1 MAGKSNEIKHK
12 IVLEGEKEYSSS
24 IKTAQ
29 RNVKTLQ
36 SALKAE
42 TAELG
47 KNATEQQKAAVKTK
61 NLQQQIAEQEK
72 VVKTLREALKE
83 AQKTYADNS
92 DEIQR
97 WEVKLNNA
105 RTTLANMK
113 NSLTDAGG
121 GFVQMTS
128 DANAAVTAA
137 NSVAES
143 LERMGKIGDTISG
156 SIEKAFTGAIHA
168 VGTAVSSVWGQI
180 TDLAAKSNNL
190 VDLAG
195 YWNTDVT
202 MIQKYQGAVA
212 SASGSLEDL
221 NSIVTKIN
229 SVDEKKIAEL
239 TGVSGANYEDRWQYA
254 MAVMDSLSK
263 MDTKARNAAG
273 FEIFGK
279 GATKMFDLAN
289 DWATVQA
296 NLDKFDPSKGG
307 YGLTEEQL
315 TSMSELYDK
324 VNGLKESWESL
335 KNMATVELFGK
346 LSMDLTGNAQA
357 ILDSLLKYFNAEDD
371 SEREA
376 ALAELEK
383 NIVDAFERVG
393 KAIEEGLAK
402 LGEVAAKLSESENPT
417 VAAVG
422 NIMGKLVEALDWL
435 TKDHMENAVAA
446 LEILAGFWVMGKGV
460 SMVSKVAQFAASLG
474 TLRTWKMSQDL
485 SNFLSGNNGTPTAP
499 TGTPTTPTVVPTG
512 TPKGGT
518 PTVTPTGTPKGT
530 TPTGT
535 PVVAPTKGP
544 SMVGNIAI
552 GAASFVAAHEIV
564 KGMSADTLTKVAE
577 AAGLDTTI
585 QKTVDE
591 FNKKHGIVSG
601 GDLQQQLL
609 KTPKAQ
615 TQKTLDFIVNNAL
628 NTSTSKSPSAIKAD
642 TSKLLTSP
650 LKLAEKVL
658 NPAVTGVTGFFDR
671 ILGFD
676 PNDPNNINLGK
687 MAWQG
692 MANLVPAVVG
702 NVNNASKFWSQQF
715 DNTGRFWSGTF
726 HSATQGMAMGTMQA
740 MAFLEDLFGGGR
752 SAKEHALDEAGMRE
766 EPKGNTPAIVA
777 EGITEMERRLAA
789 EHAKPGPE
797 DSVYVGEGSA
807 VAIVA
812 DLSKAADALEEIED
826 VLLDDYTDQQKNEAI
841 QDWWMAWKNAD
852 QGLDSYDE
860 EYAAWDHL
868 MEVFGEDW
876 NEMYDRIIQHMG
888 DTDPKDIPEIPAS
901 WWQNAGQNGITQ
913 SDISGLRGA
922 VGTMGTMVYNGAY
935 NAISRGLSGIS
946 VNMDGATV
954 GRLVAPYVSRNI
966 AYMVY

>member
-1 MAGKSNEIKHK
+1 MAGKSNEIKQK
-12 IVLEGEKEYSSS
+12 IVLEGEKEYSSA
-24 IKTAQ
+24 IKTAN
-29 RNVKTLQ
+29 RNLKTLQ

-47 KNATEQQKAAVKTK
+47 KNATEQQKAAVKSK

-137 NSVAES
+137 NSVADS
-143 LERMGKIGDTISG
+143 LERMGKIGDSISG

-168 VGTAVSSVWGQI
+168 VGTAVSTVWGQI
-180 TDLAAKSNNL
+180 TDLAARSNNL

-202 MIQKYQGAVA
+202 MIQKYSGAVQH
-212 SASGSLEDL
+212 ASGNLEEL
-221 NSIVTKIN
+221 NSLVTKIN
-229 SVDEKKIAEL
+229 SVDGKKIAEL

-254 MAVMDSLSK
+254 MAVMDALSQ
-263 MDTKARNAAG
+263 MDTLSRNNAG

-279 GATKMFDLAN
+279 GATKMFNLAN
-289 DWATVQA
+289 DWAKVKEHL
-296 NLDKFDPSKGG
+296 NDNDPSKGG

-315 TSMSELYDK
+315 QNMSDLYDK
-324 VNGLKESWESL
+324 VNGLKASWQAL
-335 KNMATVELFGK
+335 KDMGTVELFGK

-376 ALAELEK
+376 ALAEMEA
-383 NIVDAFERVG
+383 NIVAAFERVG
-393 KAIEEGLAK
+393 KAIENGLAK
-402 LGEVAAKLSESENPT
+402 LSEVAAKLSESDNPT

-422 NIMGKLVEALDWL
+422 KIMGKLVEALQWL
-435 TKDHMENAVAA
+435 TEDNMKNAVSA
-446 LEILAGFWVMGKGV
+446 LEILAGFWIAGKGLT
-460 SMVSKVAQFAASLG
+460 MISKVGQFTASLA
-474 TLRTWKMSQDL
+474 TLKTWKMSQDL
-485 SNFLSGNNGTPTAP
+485 SNFLSGGGGNGTPTAP

-518 PTVTPTGTPKGT
+518 PTT

-535 PVVAPTKGP
+535 PVVSPTKGP

-552 GAASFVAAHEIV
+552 GATSFVVAHEIV

-577 AAGLDTTI
+577 AAGLDTTV

-615 TQKTLDFIVNNAL
+615 TQKTLDFIVNSAL
-628 NTSTSKSPSAIKAD
+628 TQKTGKNPFGVLLEGAGM
-642 TSKLLTSP
+642 LTSP
-650 LKLAEKVL
+650 LKLAEKVVS
-658 NPAVTGVTGFFDR
+658 PAVTGVTGFFDR

-676 PNDPNNINLGK
+676 PENPNNINLGK

-715 DNTGRFWSGTF
+715 DNTGKFWSNTF
-726 HSATQGMAMGTMQA
+726 NSATQGMAMGTMQA
-740 MAFLEDLFGGGR
+740 MAFLENLFGGNR

-826 VLLDDYTDQQKNEAI
+826 VMLDDYTDQQKNEAI

-913 SDISGLRGA
+913 SDINGLRGA

-966 AYMVY
+966 AYMIN

>member
-1 MAGKSNEIKHK
+1 MAGKSNEIKQK
-12 IVLEGEKEYSSS
+12 IVLEGEKEYSSA
-24 IKTAQ
+24 IKTAN
-29 RNVKTLQ
+29 RNLKTLQ

-47 KNATEQQKAAVKTK
+47 KNATEQQKAAVKSK

-137 NSVAES
+137 NSVADS
-143 LERMGKIGDTISG
+143 LERMGKIGDSISG

-168 VGTAVSSVWGQI
+168 VGDAVGAVWGQI
-180 TDLAAKSNNL
+180 TDLAARSNNL

-202 MIQKYQGAVA
+202 MIQKYKGAVA
-212 SASGSLEDL
+212 EASGSLEDL
-221 NSIVTKIN
+221 NSLVTKIN
-229 SVDEKKIAEL
+229 STDNKKIAEL

-263 MDTKARNAAG
+263 MDPKKRMEAG

-289 DWATVQA
+289 DWNKVQE
-296 NLDKFDPSKGG
+296 NLDKYDPSKGG
-307 YGLTEEQL
+307 YGLTDEQL
-315 TSMSELYDK
+315 ENMSDLYDK
-324 VNGLKESWESL
+324 VNGLKASWQAL
-335 KNMATVELFGK
+335 KDMGTVQLFGN
-346 LSMDLTGNAQA
+346 LAMDLTGNAQA
-357 ILDSLLKYFNAEDD
+357 ILDSLLKYFNAENDE
-371 SEREA
+371 EREA
-376 ALAELEK
+376 ALKEMED
-383 NIVDAFERVG
+383 NIVAAFERVG
-393 KAIEEGLAK
+393 QAIEDGLAA
-402 LGEVAAKLSESENPT
+402 LGEVAGRLSESENPT

-422 NIMGKLVEALDWL
+422 NIMGKLVEALEWL
-435 TKDHMENAVAA
+435 TEDNMKNAVSA
-446 LEILAGFWVMGKGV
+446 LEILAGFWIAGKGLT
-460 SMVSKVAQFAASLG
+460 MIAKVGQFTASLA
-474 TLRTWKMSQDL
+474 TLKTWKMSQDL
-485 SNFLSGNNGTPTAP
+485 SNFLSGGGGNGTPTAP

-518 PTVTPTGTPKGT
+518 PTT

-535 PVVAPTKGP
+535 PVVSPTKGP
-544 SMVGNIAI
+544 STVGNIAI
-552 GAASFVAAHEIV
+552 GAVAFTATHEAAMGLSSDV
-564 KGMSADTLTKVAE
+564 LTKGME
-577 AAGLDTTI
+577 AAGLDTTV
-585 QKTVDE
+585 QRAVDE
-591 FNKKHGIVSG
+591 FNKKHGITSM
-601 GDLQQQLL
+601 GDVERQLL

-628 NTSTSKSPSAIKAD
+628 NNSTGKSPSAVKVD

-676 PNDPNNINLGK
+676 PENPNNINLGK

-702 NVNNASKFWSQQF
+702 NVNNASKFWGQQF
-715 DNTGRFWSGTF
+715 DNTGKFWSGTF
-726 HSATQGMAMGTMQA
+726 HNATQGMAMGTMQA
-740 MAFLEDLFGGGR
+740 MAFLENLFGGNR
-752 SAKEHALDEAGMRE
+752 SAKEHALDEAGMSE

-797 DSVYVGEGSA
+797 DSVYVGEGSG

-826 VLLDDYTDQQKNEAI
+826 VMLDDYTEQQKNEAI

-868 MEVFGEDW
+868 MDVFGEDW

-888 DTDPKDIPEIPAS
+888 DTDPNDIPEIPAS

-913 SDISGLRGA
+913 SDISGLRST

-935 NAISRGLSGIS
+935 NAISRGLSGIT
-946 VNMDGATV
+946 VNMDGAAV

>member
-1 MAGKSNEIKHK
+1 MAGKSNEIKQK
-12 IVLEGEKEYSSS
+12 IVLEGEKEYSSA
-24 IKTAQ
+24 IKTAN
-29 RNVKTLQ
+29 RNLKTLQ

-83 AQKTYADNS
+83 AKESYSDNA

-97 WEVKLNNA
+97 WEQKLNNA

-113 NSLTDAGG
+113 NSLTDTGG

-143 LERMGKIGDTISG
+143 LERMGRIGDSISG

-202 MIQKYQGAVA
+202 MIQKYKGAVA
-212 SASGSLEDL
+212 EASGSLEDL
-221 NSIVTKIN
+221 NSLVTKIN
-229 SVDEKKIAEL
+229 SVDGKKIAEL
-239 TGVSGANYEDRWQYA
+239 TGVSDVNYEDRWQYA
-254 MAVMDSLSK
+254 MAVMDALSK
-263 MDTKARNAAG
+263 MDKLSRNKAG

-296 NLDKFDPSKGG
+296 NLDKYDPSKGG
-307 YGLTEEQL
+307 YGLSEDQL
-315 TSMSELYDK
+315 QNMSDLYDK
-324 VNGLKESWESL
+324 VNGLKQSWQDL
-335 KNMATVELFGK
+335 KDMATVQLFGN
-346 LSMDLTGNAQA
+346 LAFDLTGNAQA
-357 ILDSLLKYFNAEDD
+357 ILDSLLKYFNAENDE
-371 SEREA
+371 EREA
-376 ALAELEK
+376 ALKEMED
-383 NIVDAFERVG
+383 NIVAAFERVG
-393 KAIEEGLAK
+393 KAIEDGLAA
-402 LGEVAAKLSESENPT
+402 LGEVAARLSASENPA

-422 NIMGKLVEALDWL
+422 DIMGKLVEALGWL
-435 TKDHMENAVAA
+435 TEDHMKNAVSA
-446 LEILAGFWVMGKGV
+446 LEILAGFWIAGKGV

-474 TLRTWKMSQDL
+474 TLKTWKMSQDL
-485 SNFLSGNNGTPTAP
+485 SNFLSGGGGNNGTPTMP
-499 TGTPTTPTVVPTG
+499 TG
-512 TPKGGT
+512 
-518 PTVTPTGTPKGT
+518 TPTGTPKGT

-535 PVVAPTKGP
+535 PVVTPSGKAVPAYKGP
-544 SMVGNIAI
+544 STVGNIAI
-552 GAASFVAAHEIV
+552 GAASFVAAHEIAMGLGV
-564 KGMSADTLTKVAE
+564 DTLTKVAE

-591 FNKKHGIVSG
+591 FNKKHGITSM
-601 GDLQQQLL
+601 GDIERKLL
-609 KTPKAQ
+609 ATPQAQ
-615 TQKTLDFIVNNAL
+615 TQKTLDFIVANAL

-642 TSKLLTSP
+642 TSNLLTSP
-650 LKLAEKVL
+650 LKMAGKIL

-692 MANLVPAVVG
+692 MANLMPKV
-702 NVNNASKFWSQQF
+702 VNNANNTARFWNEQWG
-715 DNTGRFWSGTF
+715 NTGRFWSNTF
-726 HSATQGMAMGTMQA
+726 NSATQGMAMGTMQA
-740 MAFLEDLFGGGR
+740 MAFLENLFGGNR

-777 EGITEMERRLAA
+777 DGITEMERRLAA

-812 DLSKAADALEEIED
+812 DLSRAADALEEIED
-826 VLLDDYTDQQKNEAI
+826 VMLDDYTDQQKNEAI

-913 SDISGLRGA
+913 SDINGLRGA

-966 AYMVY
+966 AYMIN

>member
-24 IKTAQ
+24 IKMAQ
-29 RNVKTLQ
+29 RNLKTLQ

-47 KNATEQQKAAVKTK
+47 ANATAQQKNAVKAKS
-61 NLQQQIAEQEK
+61 LQQQIAEQEK
-72 VVKTLREALKE
+72 VVQTLRAALKE
-83 AQKTYADNS
+83 VQETYADNAE
-92 DEIQR
+92 EIQY
-97 WEVKLNNA
+97 WEVRLNNA

-121 GFVQMTS
+121 GFVQMTA
-128 DANAAVTAA
+128 DANSAVTAA
-137 NSVAES
+137 NSVADS
-143 LERMGKIGDTISG
+143 LERMGRIGDSISG
-156 SIEKAFTGAIHA
+156 SIEKAFTGAINA
-168 VGTAVSSVWGQI
+168 VGDAVGAVWGRI
-180 TDLAAKSNNL
+180 TDLAARSNNL

-202 MIQKYQGAVA
+202 MIQKYSGAIQY
-212 SASGSLEDL
+212 ASGNLEEL
-221 NSIVTKIN
+221 NSLVTKIN

-239 TGVSGANYEDRWQYA
+239 TGVSGANYDDRWQYA
-254 MAVMDSLSK
+254 MAVMDALSQ
-263 MDTKARNAAG
+263 MDTLSRNTAG

-279 GATKMFDLAN
+279 GATKMFNLAN
-289 DWATVQA
+289 DWATVKEHL
-296 NLDKFDPSKGG
+296 NDFDTSKDG
-307 YGLTEEQL
+307 YGLTKEQL
-315 TSMSELYDK
+315 QNMSDLYDK
-324 VNGLKESWESL
+324 VNGLKASWESL
-335 KNMATVELFGK
+335 KDMATVELFGS
-346 LSMDLTGNAQA
+346 LALDLTGNAQG

-402 LGEVAAKLSESENPT
+402 LDEVAKKLSESDNPT

-422 NIMGKLVEALDWL
+422 RIMGKLVEALEWL
-435 TKDHMENAVAA
+435 TEDNMKNAVSA
-446 LEILAGFWVMGKGV
+446 LEILASFWIAGQGLTMI
-460 SMVSKVAQFAASLG
+460 SKVGQFAASLG
-474 TLRTWKMSQDL
+474 TLRNWKMSQDL
-485 SNFLSGNNGTPTAP
+485 SNFLSGGGNGTPTVP

-518 PTVTPTGTPKGT
+518 PATPTT
-530 TPTGT
+530 TTGT

-552 GAASFVAAHEIV
+552 GATSFVVAHEIV

-585 QKTVDE
+585 HKTVDE
-591 FNKKHGIVSG
+591 INKKHGIVSG
-601 GDLQQQLL
+601 GDVQQQLL

-628 NTSTSKSPSAIKAD
+628 ANPKTDKTVPEIKAEAAG
-642 TSKLLTSP
+642 LLTSP
-650 LKLAEKVL
+650 LKLAGKVL
-658 NPAVTGVTGFFDR
+658 NPAITGVTGFFDR
-671 ILGFD
+671 ILGYD
-676 PNDPNNINLGK
+676 PDNPNNINLGK

-692 MANLVPAVVG
+692 MANLMPKIAD
-702 NVNNASKFWSQQF
+702 NANNTAKFWSQQF

-740 MAFLEDLFGGGR
+740 MAFLEDLFGGKR
-752 SAKEHALDEAGMRE
+752 SEREHALDEAGMRE

-797 DSVYVGEGSA
+797 ESVYVGEGSA

-826 VLLDDYTDQQKNEAI
+826 VMLDDYTDQQKYDAI

-913 SDISGLRGA
+913 SDISGLRSTVGA
-922 VGTMGTMVYNGAY
+922 MGTMVYNGAY

>member
-1 MAGKSNEIKHK
+1 MAGKSNEIKQK
-12 IVLEGEKEYSSS
+12 IVLEGEKEYSSA
-24 IKTAQ
+24 IKTAN
-29 RNVKTLQ
+29 RNLKTLQ

-92 DEIQR
+92 DEVQR

-143 LERMGKIGDTISG
+143 LERMGKIGDSISG

-168 VGTAVSSVWGQI
+168 VGDAVGAVWGQI
-180 TDLAAKSNNL
+180 TDLAARSNNL

-202 MIQKYQGAVA
+202 MIQKYSGAVQH
-212 SASGSLEDL
+212 ASGNLEEL
-221 NSIVTKIN
+221 NSLVTKIN

-254 MAVMDSLSK
+254 MAVMDALSQ
-263 MDTKARNAAG
+263 MDTLSRNNAG

-279 GATKMFDLAN
+279 GATRMFNLAN
-289 DWATVQA
+289 DWAKVKEHL
-296 NLDKFDPSKGG
+296 NDNDPSKGG

-315 TSMSELYDK
+315 QTMSDLYDK
-324 VNGLKESWESL
+324 VNGIKASWQALKD
-335 KNMATVELFGK
+335 MGTVQLFGN
-346 LSMDLTGNAQA
+346 LAMDLTGNAQA
-357 ILDSLLKYFNAEDD
+357 ILDSLLKYFNAENDE
-371 SEREA
+371 EREA
-376 ALAELEK
+376 ALTEMET
-383 NIVDAFERVG
+383 NIVAAFERVG

-402 LGEVAAKLSESENPT
+402 LGEVAKKLSESDNPM

-422 NIMGKLVEALDWL
+422 DIMGKLVEALGWL
-435 TKDHMENAVAA
+435 TEDHMKNAVSA
-446 LEILAGFWVMGKGV
+446 LEILAGFWIAGKGLT
-460 SMVSKVAQFAASLG
+460 MIAKVGQFVASLS
-474 TLRTWKMSQDL
+474 TLKTWKMSQDL
-485 SNFLSGNNGTPTAP
+485 TNFLSGGGGNGTPTAP

-518 PTVTPTGTPKGT
+518 PTT

-535 PVVAPTKGP
+535 PVVSPTKGP
-544 SMVGNIAI
+544 SMLGNVAI
-552 GAASFVAAHEIV
+552 GTVAFAAAHEV
-564 KGMSADTLTKVAE
+564 AMGMSADTLTKVAE

-601 GDLQQQLL
+601 GDLKRKLL
-609 KTPKAQ
+609 ATPQAQ
-615 TQKTLDFIVNNAL
+615 TQKTLDFIVANAL

-642 TSKLLTSP
+642 TSNLLTSP
-650 LKLAEKVL
+650 LKLAGKVL
-658 NPAVTGVTGFFDR
+658 NPAVTGVTGFFNK
-671 ILGFD
+671 ILGYD
-676 PNDPNNINLGK
+676 PDNPNNINLGK

-692 MANLVPAVVG
+692 MANLIPKIAD
-702 NVNNASKFWSQQF
+702 NANNTARFWSQQF
-715 DNTGRFWSGTF
+715 DNTGKFWSGTF
-726 HSATQGMAMGTMQA
+726 HDATQGMAMGTMQA
-740 MAFLEDLFGGGR
+740 VAFLENLFGGNR
-752 SAKEHALDEAGMRE
+752 SEREHALDEAGMRE

-826 VLLDDYTDQQKNEAI
+826 VMLDDYTDQQKNEAI

>member
-1 MAGKSNEIKHK
+1 MAGKSNEIKQK
-12 IVLEGEKEYSSS
+12 IVLEGEKEYSSA
-24 IKTAQ
+24 IKTAN
-29 RNVKTLQ
+29 RNLKTLQ

-47 KNATEQQKAAVKTK
+47 KNATEQQKAAVKSK

-121 GFVQMTS
+121 GFVQMTA
-128 DANAAVTAA
+128 DANSAVTAA

-143 LERMGKIGDTISG
+143 LERMGKIGDSISG

-168 VGTAVSSVWGQI
+168 VGTAVSTVWGQI

-202 MIQKYQGAVA
+202 MIQKYKGAVA

-254 MAVMDSLSK
+254 MAVMDALSK

-315 TSMSELYDK
+315 TSMSELYNK

-376 ALAELEK
+376 ALAEMEA
-383 NIVDAFERVG
+383 NIVAAFERVG
-393 KAIEEGLAK
+393 KAIENGLAK
-402 LGEVAAKLSESENPT
+402 LSEVAAKLSESDNPT

-422 NIMGKLVEALDWL
+422 KIMGKLVEALQWL
-435 TKDHMENAVAA
+435 TEDNMKNAVSA
-446 LEILAGFWVMGKGV
+446 LEILAGFWIAGKGV

-485 SNFLSGNNGTPTAP
+485 SNFLSGGGGNNGTPTMP
-499 TGTPTTPTVVPTG
+499 T
-512 TPKGGT
+512 GT

-535 PVVAPTKGP
+535 PVVTPSGKAAPAYKGP
-544 SMVGNIAI
+544 STVGNIAI
-552 GAASFVAAHEIV
+552 GAASFVAAHEV
-564 KGMSADTLTKVAE
+564 AMGLGVDTLTKVAE

-591 FNKKHGIVSG
+591 FNKKHGITSM
-601 GDLQQQLL
+601 GDVERKLL
-609 KTPKAQ
+609 ATPQAQ

-642 TSKLLTSP
+642 TSNLLTSP
-650 LKLAEKVL
+650 LKMAGKIL

-676 PNDPNNINLGK
+676 PNNPNNINLGK

-702 NVNNASKFWSQQF
+702 NVNNASKFWGQQF
-715 DNTGRFWSGTF
+715 DNTGKFWSNTF
-726 HSATQGMAMGTMQA
+726 NSATQGMAMGTMQA
-740 MAFLEDLFGGGR
+740 MAFLENLFGGNR

-766 EPKGNTPAIVA
+766 EPKGSTPAIVA

-826 VLLDDYTDQQKNEAI
+826 VMLDDYTDQQKNEAI

-913 SDISGLRGA
+913 SDINGLRGA

-966 AYMVY
+966 AYMIN

>member
-1 MAGKSNEIKHK
+1 MAGKSNEIKQK

-29 RNVKTLQ
+29 RNLKTLQ

-47 KNATEQQKAAVKTK
+47 ANATAQQKNAVKAK

-72 VVKTLREALKE
+72 VVQTLREALKE

-97 WEVKLNNA
+97 WEQKLNNA

-137 NSVAES
+137 NSVADS
-143 LERMGKIGDTISG
+143 LERMGKIGDSISG

-168 VGTAVSSVWGQI
+168 VGDAVGAVWGQI
-180 TDLAAKSNNL
+180 TDLAARSNNL

-202 MIQKYQGAVA
+202 MIQKYKGAVA
-212 SASGSLEDL
+212 EASGSLEDL
-221 NSIVTKIN
+221 NSLVTKIN

-254 MAVMDSLSK
+254 MAVMDALSK
-263 MDTKARNAAG
+263 MDPKKRMEAG
-273 FEIFGK
+273 FDIFGK

-289 DWATVQA
+289 DWATVQE
-296 NLDKFDPSKGG
+296 NLDKYDPSKGG
-307 YGLTEEQL
+307 YGLNKDQL
-315 TSMSELYDK
+315 ETMSDLYDK
-324 VNGLKESWESL
+324 VNGLKQSWQEL
-335 KNMATVELFGK
+335 KDMGTVELFGN
-346 LSMDLTGNAQA
+346 LAMDLTGNAQA
-357 ILDSLLKYFNAEDD
+357 ILDSLLKYFNAENDE
-371 SEREA
+371 EREA
-376 ALAELEK
+376 ALKEMED
-383 NIVDAFERVG
+383 NIVAAFERVG
-393 KAIEEGLAK
+393 KAIEDGLAA
-402 LGEVAAKLSESENPT
+402 LGEVAARLSESENPA

-422 NIMGKLVEALDWL
+422 NIMGKLVEALEWL
-435 TKDHMENAVAA
+435 TEDNMKNAVSA
-446 LEILAGFWVMGKGV
+446 LEILAGFWIAGKGLT
-460 SMVSKVAQFAASLG
+460 MISKVGQFTASLA
-474 TLRTWKMSQDL
+474 TLKTWKMSQDL
-485 SNFLSGNNGTPTAP
+485 SNFLSGGGGNGTPTTP

-518 PTVTPTGTPKGT
+518 PTT

-535 PVVAPTKGP
+535 PVVSPTKGP
-544 SMVGNIAI
+544 STVGNIAI
-552 GAASFVAAHEIV
+552 GAVAFTATHEAAMGLSSDV
-564 KGMSADTLTKVAE
+564 LTKGME
-577 AAGLDTTI
+577 AAGLDTTV
-585 QKTVDE
+585 QRAVDE
-591 FNKKHGIVSG
+591 FNKKHGITSM
-601 GDLQQQLL
+601 GDVERQLL

-628 NTSTSKSPSAIKAD
+628 NNSTSKSPSAIQAD

-650 LKLAEKVL
+650 LKLAEKVVS
-658 NPAVTGVTGFFDR
+658 PAVTGVTGFFDR

-676 PNDPNNINLGK
+676 PENPNNINLGK

-692 MANLVPAVVG
+692 MANLVPAVV
-702 NVNNASKFWSQQF
+702 NNANNTSRFWSQQF
-715 DNTGRFWSGTF
+715 DNTGKFWSGTF

-740 MAFLEDLFGGGR
+740 MAFLENLFGGNR
-752 SAKEHALDEAGMRE
+752 SAKEHALDEAGMSE

-826 VLLDDYTDQQKNEAI
+826 VMLDDYTEAQKNEAI

-860 EYAAWDHL
+860 ENRAWDHL
-868 MEVFGEDW
+868 MDVFGEDW

-888 DTDPKDIPEIPAS
+888 DTDPNDIPEIPAS

-913 SDISGLRGA
+913 SDISGLRST

-935 NAISRGLSGIS
+935 NAISRGLSGIT

>member
-72 VVKTLREALKE
+72 VVQTLRAALKE
-83 AQKTYADNS
+83 VQESYADNA
-92 DEIQR
+92 DEIQY
-97 WEVKLNNA
+97 WERRLNDA

-128 DANAAVTAA
+128 DANSAVTAA
-137 NSVAES
+137 NSVADS
-143 LERMGKIGDTISG
+143 LERMGKIGDSISG

-168 VGTAVSSVWGQI
+168 VGDAVGAVWGQI
-180 TDLAAKSNNL
+180 TDLAARSNNL

-202 MIQKYQGAVA
+202 MIQKYSGAVGNA
-212 SASGSLEDL
+212 SANLQDL
-221 NSIVTKIN
+221 NSLVTKIN

-254 MAVMDSLSK
+254 MAVMDALSK
-263 MDTKARNAAG
+263 MDTKTRNAAG

-289 DWATVQA
+289 DW
-296 NLDKFDPSKGG
+296 DKVLAHLEEYDPSKGG
-307 YGLTEEQL
+307 FGLTEEQL
-315 TSMSELYDK
+315 QSMSDLYDK
-324 VNGLKESWESL
+324 VNGLKASWQAL
-335 KNMATVELFGK
+335 KDMGTVELFGS
-346 LSMDLTGNAQA
+346 LAMDLTGNAQA

-376 ALAELEK
+376 ALSEMEA
-383 NIVDAFERVG
+383 NIVAAFERVG
-393 KAIEEGLAK
+393 QAIEEGLAK
-402 LGEVAAKLSESENPT
+402 LSEVAKKLSESDNPA

-422 NIMGKLVEALDWL
+422 NIMGKLVEALEWL
-435 TKDHMENAVAA
+435 TEDNMKNAVSA
-446 LEILAGFWVMGKGV
+446 LEILAGFWIAGKGLT
-460 SMVSKVAQFAASLG
+460 MISKVGQFAASLG

-485 SNFLSGNNGTPTAP
+485 SNFLSGGGGNGTPTAP

-518 PTVTPTGTPKGT
+518 PTT

-535 PVVAPTKGP
+535 PVVSPTKGP
-544 SMVGNIAI
+544 SMLGNVAI
-552 GAASFVAAHEIV
+552 GTVAFAAAHEV
-564 KGMSADTLTKVAE
+564 AMGMSADTLTKVAE

-601 GDLQQQLL
+601 GDLKRKLL
-609 KTPKAQ
+609 ATPQAQ
-615 TQKTLDFIVNNAL
+615 TQKTLDFIVANAL

-642 TSKLLTSP
+642 TSNLLTSP
-650 LKLAEKVL
+650 LKMAGKIL

-702 NVNNASKFWSQQF
+702 NVNNASKFWGQQF
-715 DNTGRFWSGTF
+715 DNTGRFWSNTF
-726 HSATQGMAMGTMQA
+726 NSATQGMAMGTMQA
-740 MAFLEDLFGGGR
+740 MAFLENLFGGNR

-826 VLLDDYTDQQKNEAI
+826 VMLDDYTDQQKNEAI

-966 AYMVY
+966 AYMIN

>member
-1 MAGKSNEIKHK
+1 MAGKSNEIKQK
-12 IVLEGEKEYSSS
+12 IVLEGEKEYSSA
-24 IKTAQ
+24 IKTAN
-29 RNVKTLQ
+29 RNLKTLQ

-47 KNATEQQKAAVKTK
+47 KNATEQQKAAVKSK

-143 LERMGKIGDTISG
+143 LERMGKIGDSISG

-168 VGTAVSSVWGQI
+168 VGDAVGAVWGQI

-202 MIQKYQGAVA
+202 MIQKYKGAVA

-263 MDTKARNAAG
+263 MDKLSRNKAG

-307 YGLTEEQL
+307 YGLTEDQL
-315 TSMSELYDK
+315 QSMSDLYDK

-376 ALAELEK
+376 ALTELEK

-422 NIMGKLVEALDWL
+422 NIMKKLVEALQWL
-435 TKDHMENAVAA
+435 TEDNMNNAVSA
-446 LEILAGFWVMGKGV
+446 LEILAGFWIAGKGLT
-460 SMVSKVAQFAASLG
+460 MIAKVGQFTASLA
-474 TLRTWKMSQDL
+474 TLKTWKMSQDL
-485 SNFLSGNNGTPTAP
+485 SNFLSGGGNGTPTAP

-518 PTVTPTGTPKGT
+518 PTT

-535 PVVAPTKGP
+535 PAVSPTKGP
-544 SMVGNIAI
+544 SMLGNMVI
-552 GAASFVAAHEIV
+552 GTVAFTAVHEAAMGLSSDVLT
-564 KGMSADTLTKVAE
+564 KGME
-577 AAGLDTTI
+577 AAGLDTTV
-585 QKTVDE
+585 QKAVDE
-591 FNKKHGIVSG
+591 FNKKHGITSM
-601 GDLQQQLL
+601 GDVERQLL

-628 NTSTSKSPSAIKAD
+628 NNSTGKSPSAIQAD

-650 LKLAEKVL
+650 LKLAEKVVS
-658 NPAVTGVTGFFDR
+658 PAVTGVTGFFDR

-676 PNDPNNINLGK
+676 PNNPNNINLGK

-702 NVNNASKFWSQQF
+702 NVNNASKFWGQQF
-715 DNTGRFWSGTF
+715 DNTGRFWSNTF
-726 HSATQGMAMGTMQA
+726 NSATQGMAMGTMQA
-740 MAFLEDLFGGGR
+740 MAFLENLFGGNR

-766 EPKGNTPAIVA
+766 EPKGSTPAITA

-812 DLSKAADALEEIED
+812 DLSRAADALEEIED
-826 VLLDDYTDQQKNEAI
+826 VMLDDYTDQQKNEAI

-913 SDISGLRGA
+913 SDINGLRGA

-966 AYMVY
+966 AYMIN